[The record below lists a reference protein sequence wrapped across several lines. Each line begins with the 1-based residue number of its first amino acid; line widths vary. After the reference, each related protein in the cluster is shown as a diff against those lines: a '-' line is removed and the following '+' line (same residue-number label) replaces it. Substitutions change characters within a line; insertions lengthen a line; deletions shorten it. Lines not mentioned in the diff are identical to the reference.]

1 MKARTVTLVA
11 TCLAL
16 ASAASAPPA
25 TTGQDQAVTVTA
37 TSRHTGAALA
47 AGPPTGQ
54 RACWYEPGPDAAAML
69 TRQRQARAWYIHTSP
84 SGTWDQHLRQFT
96 NKIGKK
102 GRWWTPAYNAADP
115 QGLPCWTALSGA
127 VWAPAGTTPPGG
139 RP

>member
-1 MKARTVTLVA
+1 MKALTVTLAA

-16 ASAASAPPA
+16 ASAAPSSPA
-25 TTGQDQAVTVTA
+25 TTGQDQAAIETA
-37 TSRHTGAALA
+37 TARPADAALA
-47 AGPPTGQ
+47 AGPPGQ

-69 TRQRQARAWYIHTSP
+69 TRQRHTRAWYIHTSP

-96 NKIGKK
+96 DKIGKK
-102 GRWWTPAYNAADP
+102 GRWWTPAYNTADP
-115 QGLPCWTALSGA
+115 QGLSCWTALSGA